1 MASPESPSPP
11 PPDSRLTPDADR
23 FAFGASLGHNGDKIR
38 VFLVSSIVINI
49 SQTLR
54 IYRT

>member
-11 PPDSRLTPDADR
+11 HPTPDTDR